1 MRKRARKPV
10 LMNFSERVLN
20 PDMLTVFGIKQCD
33 TVRKAVKWLEQQ
45 GIEHRL
51 HDFRTDGLQ
60 AELLQG
66 WLDSDFSDK
75 LVNRRSTTWRQL
87 SEAQRQSEGES
98 LLKLLLQFPTLI
110 KRPVFVTDQ
119 IVAIGFS
126 PKELE
131 SVKLGKG

>member
-45 GIEHRL
+45 GIEHRF